1 MNKSIT
7 FSELAELMDNVWST
21 TKDIQRIGSVGINK
35 AYEIRNI
42 IRNQMIDD
50 GQFVPRYKVSTE
62 YVLRYFNIDD
72 KKVKRL
78 ARVEIGDVAYG
89 K

>member
-7 FSELAELMDNVWST
+7 VSELVALMDNVWST

-35 AYEIRNI
+35 AYEIRDI

-50 GQFVPRYKVSTE
+50 GRFVPRYKVATE
-62 YVLRYFNIDD
+62 YVIKYFNIDE
-72 KKVKRL
+72 KKIRKIALGGV
-78 ARVEIGDVAYG
+78 GNG
-89 K
+89 Q

>member
-7 FSELAELMDNVWST
+7 VSELVELMDNVWST

-35 AYEIRNI
+35 AYEIRDI

-50 GQFVPRYKVSTE
+50 GKFVPRYKVATE
-62 YVLRYFNIDD
+62 YVIKYFNIDE
-72 KKVKRL
+72 KKIRKIALGGV
-78 ARVEIGDVAYG
+78 GNG
-89 K
+89 Q

>member
-7 FSELAELMDNVWST
+7 VSELVELMDNVWST

-35 AYEIRNI
+35 AYEIRDI

-50 GQFVPRYKVSTE
+50 GRFVSRYKVATE
-62 YVLRYFNIDD
+62 YVIKYFNIDE
-72 KKVKRL
+72 KKIRKIALGGV
-78 ARVEIGDVAYG
+78 GNG
-89 K
+89 Q